1 MQCSWEKIVR
11 KDYMMKLS
19 LQYIVIDQF
28 LRVAVDYTFVKKS
41 REKRTT
47 CSREKFN
54 IKIIKIREKNSWEK
68 FNEDIVVHFIL
79 YEYLR
84 CYLFDQYF

>member
-1 MQCSWEKIVR
+1 VK
-11 KDYMMKLS
+11 KDYMMKLF

-28 LRVAVDYTFVKKS
+28 LRVIVDYTFVRKS

-54 IKIIKIREKNSWEK
+54 IKIIKIREKNS
-68 FNEDIVVHFIL
+68 
-79 YEYLR
+79 
-84 CYLFDQYF
+84 